1 MKIYQNP
8 DNNLYLENTGM
19 GFLRNDGSFSLPYF
33 IANNSN
39 RVILYEYPKNTDSKF
54 SITNPNSTKDQYD
67 LFVSKNDEDWEKEN
81 IIQVRKSYYGFKVE
95 NPEYCNDEPE
105 SEGWLQMPCRHGFAV
120 AITNFTNRKINLLK
134 FKDMPIKS
142 GVTDKLLIDWN
153 NLKVSKQTINGVFL
167 DINGNN
173 GTSLSS
179 AMFTKWISINLH
191 SPGKLQAVDST
202 GNITGL
208 VNGEVKEDIPYS
220 IYDAANETVI
230 LFVDEGVDDDLYTY
244 KVVGSD
250 GAPQATYGLTVT
262 KEDKSKDTDNVVTF
276 NATNIQTTDSSTHQY
291 AVNWDK
297 LEKNEKGVE
306 VKVDKEGDGVFEKT
320 IISDNELTEEEFT
333 ASAAQ
338 QSNSSGGSG
347 VIHNAPLPTTINS
360 INYPMLLAASQE
372 GTLTY
377 NFKQATVKLSAPK
390 EAVKDQTTFNI
401 SMSAINA
408 NQKLDNTTGAFIIG
422 DKVFNINA
430 KDIKN
435 NVVNN
440 FNKDLTI
447 TITLPEMPA
456 DVSSLG
462 VYWFNNSDSQ
472 WVLVPGATFDSVNN
486 TAIFSV
492 NHLTAFAVINGNGQT
507 TIGLSEEPEIE
518 IIKEVLGKQKY
529 GNGVLLRSQN
539 KRIYVVKNGMLNYIS
554 SLEEL
559 AKYSGQEIL
568 DVSDEDIN
576 AYSQEPQDSE
586 KQVLGARKYS
596 DGTLLR
602 GLNMKIYVVSGGKLK
617 YIASLEELSKYA
629 GQDIINVDDEIIVN
643 FGKSEVLGEQQ
654 YSNGT
659 LLRGLDKK
667 IYVVADKKLKHII
680 DLQELAKYAGQDII
694 DVSDDIIDSF

>member
-1 MKIYQNP
+1 MTQKKYILTIFDEGSGHALVPFRFETITEDEEYKIFVYDPNHP
-8 DNNLYLENTGM
+8 EGGIHIITIKKGLAMWSWEYNLDQTTTWS
-19 GFLRNDGSFSLPYF
+19 GFLRNSIKLIPISVLYNNGKKFRLPGTSNTNEANVFLSGEANLLLVDSEGRMTGFKDNSFVEEIPNVELIFPMNFLPNEEPKKWQPSFYIADDTDLKFVVEKNDNNKEFSLIKFGNGYF
-33 IANNSN
+33 T
-39 RVILYEYPKNTDSKF
+39 E
-54 SITNPNSTKDQYD
+54 
-67 LFVSKNDEDWEKEN
+67 
-81 IIQVRKSYYGFKVE
+81 
-95 NPEYCNDEPE
+95 
-105 SEGWLQMPCRHGFAV
+105 
-120 AITNFTNRKINLLK
+120 LK
-134 FKDMPIKS
+134 
-142 GVTDKLLIDWN
+142 
-153 NLKVSKQTINGVFL
+153 
-167 DINGNN
+167 
-173 GTSLSS
+173 
-179 AMFTKWISINLH
+179 A
-191 SPGKLQAVDST
+191 ST
-202 GNITGL
+202 G
-208 VNGEVKEDIPYS
+208 VEDSEIDIS
-220 IYDAANETVI
+220 Q
-230 LFVDEGVDDDLYTY
+230 
-244 KVVGSD
+244 D
-250 GAPQATYGLTVT
+250 GANVSISGQQ
-262 KEDKSKDTDNVVTF
+262 DKYSLFLNKNVEGESQTF
-276 NATNIQTTDSSTHQY
+276 NATNIQTTDSAIHEY
-291 AVNWDK
+291 AVDWDK
-297 LEKNEKGVE
+297 LDKHEKGVE
-306 VKVDKEGDGVFEKT
+306 VKVDEEGDGVFEKT

-333 ASAAQ
+333 ASVAQ

-401 SMSAINA
+401 SISAINA

-694 DVSDDIIDSF
+694 DVSDDVIDSF